1 MNQRIGLFTIFALIA
16 VLSVTT
22 TVGQKSAPVAVD
34 DSYLAGINSN
44 LTVPTSS
51 GVLSNDN
58 DANGNATMR
67 VQTSPVTS
75 PSSGTLTL
83 NSDGSF
89 TYVPNPGFIGADSFR
104 YRVCDDGTPSPIV
117 SRFDFDTPT
126 ITDATIGPDATS
138 VNSNAAQTGCGIH
151 FPTGA
156 GGSTGFDIVIPNSTG
171 IFDFTSFA
179 VSFEY
184 QDLEGTADIVTAGN
198 FRIYHITA
206 NELGVRVTVIN
217 GTDGLQQTYTLN
229 LGGFLS
235 GNNPYTV
242 AYDEATGDVN
252 YTANG
257 TTTTFALAPAN
268 SPLDVSQASDI
279 TIGRQM
285 DGSGSSLPSL
295 CSMEFVD
302 NSILCDEADVTLN
315 VQATVITNRK
325 ITYRVNPN

>member
-1 MNQRIGLFTIFALIA
+1 M
-16 VLSVTT
+16 S
-22 TVGQKSAPVAVD
+22 GQKSAPLAVD
-34 DSYLAGINSN
+34 DSYVLGTNST
-44 LTVPTSS
+44 LTITSVN
-51 GVLSNDN
+51 GVLANDS
-58 DANGNATMR
+58 DANGNATMSVR
-67 VQTSPVTS
+67 TNPIVG
-75 PSSGTLTL
+75 PSSGSLTL

-89 TYVPNPGFIGADSFR
+89 TYIPNIGFIGTDSFT
-104 YRVCDDGTPSPIV
+104 YRVCDDGTPSPVV

-126 ITDATIGPDATS
+126 ITDASIGPNATS

-156 GGSTGFDIVIPNSTG
+156 GGSTGFDIVVPNSSG

-198 FRIYHITA
+198 FRIYHITRD
-206 NELGVRVTVIN
+206 ELGVRVTVIN

-229 LGGFLS
+229 LGNFLS

-242 AYDEATGDVN
+242 AYNEATGEVT

-257 TTTTFALAPAN
+257 TTTTLALAPAN
-268 SPLDVSQASDI
+268 SALDTSLASDI
-279 TIGRQM
+279 TIGRFM

-295 CSMEFVD
+295 CSMEFID
-302 NSILCDEADVTLN
+302 NSILCDEGDVTLN
-315 VQATVITNRK
+315 VRSTIITNRK
-325 ITYRVNPN
+325 ITYRVKPN

>member
-1 MNQRIGLFTIFALIA
+1 
-16 VLSVTT
+16 
-22 TVGQKSAPVAVD
+22 
-34 DSYLAGINSN
+34 
-44 LTVPTSS
+44 
-51 GVLSNDN
+51 
-58 DANGNATMR
+58 
-67 VQTSPVTS
+67 
-75 PSSGTLTL
+75 
-83 NSDGSF
+83 
-89 TYVPNPGFIGADSFR
+89 
-104 YRVCDDGTPSPIV
+104 
-117 SRFDFDTPT
+117 
-126 ITDATIGPDATS
+126 
-138 VNSNAAQTGCGIH
+138 
-151 FPTGA
+151 
-156 GGSTGFDIVIPNSTG
+156 DIVIPNSTG

-315 VQATVITNRK
+315 IQATVITNRK